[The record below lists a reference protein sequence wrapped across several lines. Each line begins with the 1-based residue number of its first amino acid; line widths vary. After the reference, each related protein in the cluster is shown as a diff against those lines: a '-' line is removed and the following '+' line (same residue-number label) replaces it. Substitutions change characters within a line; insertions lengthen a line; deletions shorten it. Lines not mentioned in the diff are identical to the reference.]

1 MKMEDNFSTNLGD
14 GDETFGDLDGKAAD
28 DSVPFLFRDGVST
41 VSAAA
46 SFLGLRHLLA
56 SSFDLG
62 LVALPILFLSAST
75 SALRCSAL
83 LATLLS
89 RARTLSATTRTSAFS
104 SDDDFAD
111 LSSFLGVMTAD
122 FGLALV
128 TEPPGTFLGITF
140 AGVFAESPLE

>member
-1 MKMEDNFSTNLGD
+1 MEDEFSTNLGD
-14 GDETFGDLDGKAAD
+14 GDDTLGDLDGKSAAN
-28 DSVPFLFRDGVST
+28 SVLFLFRDGVSASA
-41 VSAAA
+41 VSVAP

-56 SSFDLG
+56 SFFDLG
-62 LVALPILFLSAST
+62 LVALLTSALSAST

-111 LSSFLGVMTAD
+111 LSSFLAVITAD

-128 TEPPGTFLGITF
+128 TEPPATFFGITF
-140 AGVFAESPLE
+140 AGVLAESPLG

>member
-1 MKMEDNFSTNLGD
+1 ME
-14 GDETFGDLDGKAAD
+14 GKAAA

-56 SSFDLG
+56 SCFD
-62 LVALPILFLSAST
+62 LVALHMSTLSAST

-104 SDDDFAD
+104 SEDDFAD

-122 FGLALV
+122 FGLTLV

-140 AGVFAESPLE
+140 AGVLAESPLG